1 MSFTIDLP
9 SELERRLEAEA
20 KRQGISTDALAR
32 NMLEE
37 KLKLEDQNGSSDLPR
52 ALAKDLP
59 IRDRSREA
67 PWLRKH
73 RDAYAGQW
81 VALDG
86 ERLIASGHDLKQVP
100 ATARRSGVP
109 DAQMMRVEPND
120 ALPFAGV

>member
-32 NMLEE
+32 NMLEA

-52 ALAKDLP
+52 VLAKDLP

-67 PWLRKH
+67 QWLRKH

-86 ERLIASGHDLKQVP
+86 ERLIASGHDLKQV
-100 ATARRSGVP
+100 ATTARRSGVP
-109 DAQMMRVEPND
+109 DALMMCVEPND
-120 ALPFAGV
+120 ALPFAGF